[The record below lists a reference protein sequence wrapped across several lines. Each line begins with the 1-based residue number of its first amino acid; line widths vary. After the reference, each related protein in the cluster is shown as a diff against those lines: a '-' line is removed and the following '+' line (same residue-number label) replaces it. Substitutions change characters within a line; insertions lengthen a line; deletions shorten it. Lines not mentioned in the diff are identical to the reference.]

1 MFTCPH
7 CNKPC
12 IPLWTKYWASTHDPA
27 VCDSCDKPSSIPG
40 FVESISALLRAF
52 AVLSALMVFAFGMMN
67 HRAGTLTSDYPT
79 PSVLVLS
86 VLVFCVVVEAV
97 KVHWVPLKA
106 LSDQEVEKKKSR
118 SSRLVM
124 TFVIIVIAALLLR
137 KCGF

>member
-7 CNKPC
+7 CSKPC

-40 FVESISALLRAF
+40 FVESISALLEAL
-52 AVLSALMVFAFGMMN
+52 AVLSALMVFAFAVMK

-79 PSVLVLS
+79 PSVLILS
-86 VLVFCVVVEAV
+86 VLVFCVAVEAA
-97 KVHWVPLKA
+97 KVYWVPLKA
-106 LSDQEVEKKKSR
+106 LSDHRVEKTRSR
-118 SSRLVM
+118 RKGLTM
-124 TFVIIVIAALLLR
+124 TFVIILIAALLLE